1 MAQNI
6 SSIVHFQDLHIMIS
20 FIKKNS
26 DIFGKSFQQNS
37 LFYDIIIYAS
47 PENEL
52 IRIIKK
58 MFVII
63 KEKNSFFQGDEHFF
77 HIIKK
82 RVSPQKQNKVENI
95 QGIFLASY
103 FFFLYIKSQQI
114 QFLFWKKY
122 NFENVQ
128 KIVGSITNFGL
139 F

>member
-20 FIKKNS
+20 FIKKFRHFWQIISAEFLILWYHYYANS
-26 DIFGKSFQQNS
+26 
-37 LFYDIIIYAS
+37 
-47 PENEL
+47 ENEL

-63 KEKNSFFQGDEHFF
+63 KEKNSFLRAMNIFF
-77 HIIKK
+77 ISSKK
-82 RVSPQKQNKVENI
+82 VRVSPQKQNKVENI

-103 FFFLYIKSQQI
+103 FFFLYIKSQQM

-128 KIVGSITNFGL
+128 IFWPFL
-139 F
+139 